1 MQTTTLGRGGPVVSR
16 AGLGLMGMS
25 GIYGQ
30 ADDQESLATIHAALD
45 AGITLLDTG
54 DFYGMGHNELLL
66 RDALRRGVRR
76 ESVFIQVKFG
86 GQRDPSGAFVGHDAS
101 PAAAKNSLAYTLT
114 RLGTD
119 YVDLYQ
125 PARLDPQVPIEDTVG
140 AIAEMVQAGYVRH
153 IGLSEV
159 GADTIRRAHAV
170 HPIAALQIE
179 YSLMSRGIEAEILPA
194 VRELGISV
202 TAYGILSRGLLSSG
216 TARLAPGDP
225 RTRFPRFSGENHARN
240 LELLV
245 ALEAIADRARGDRRP
260 AGHRLGGLARRGHHP
275 ADRHQAPGP
284 AGRGPEGARP
294 DAERGRPGR
303 GRGRRPGRRGRR
315 GPLRPGPGRRP
326 RQRAL
331 APWPVTAARSVRS
344 ARGDQPGIWPGW
356 PLGRGRCGTWPLAG
370 VVRSQLPN
378 VPPRPHL
385 LAGR

>member
-1 MQTTTLGRGGPVVSR
+1 MRTTTLGRGGPEVSR

-25 GIYGQ
+25 SVYGP
-30 ADDQESLATIHAALD
+30 ADETESIATIRAALD
-45 AGITLLDTG
+45 AGVTLLDTG

-101 PAAAKNSLAYTLT
+101 PAMAKSSLAYTLT

-125 PARLDPQVPIEDTVG
+125 PARLDPEVPVEDTVG

-202 TAYGILSRGLLSSG
+202 TAYGILSRGLLSSS

-240 LELLV
+240 LELL
-245 ALEAIADRARGDRRP
+245 ASLEEMAARVGGGVPAGGSVTAAQLAIAWVASRGEDIIPLIGTKRRDRLAEALKALDLTLSADDLAAVEAAVPAGAVAGDRYAP
-260 AGHRLGGLARRGHHP
+260 AQMASL
-275 ADRHQAPGP
+275 
-284 AGRGPEGARP
+284 
-294 DAERGRPGR
+294 DAER
-303 GRGRRPGRRGRR
+303 
-315 GPLRPGPGRRP
+315 
-326 RQRAL
+326 
-331 APWPVTAARSVRS
+331 
-344 ARGDQPGIWPGW
+344 
-356 PLGRGRCGTWPLAG
+356 
-370 VVRSQLPN
+370 
-378 VPPRPHL
+378 
-385 LAGR
+385 